1 MVDME
6 IKKRALRVL
15 ICIGLLLPALAY
27 GQATVQRT
35 VEGRAVN
42 LVIPVGFC
50 VLDVDSV
57 MGKEWYAFQETLIEG
72 RGAVILTY
80 ASCAE
85 VERRKKDPEAQIQS
99 HGAYVTIYPFG
110 ASAVV
115 PPGIERQQ
123 TISYISSTIPRLAEK
138 VSDDLNARLRQVDLD
153 KQLQVNDLT
162 IGYLDE
168 DKDAVY
174 AGMVSWFHRGAS
186 RTRTVGVGG
195 FTQVA
200 GLVVSSN
207 LYADEGPDVSFGDL
221 LARQRKVMQELVA
234 RNP

>member
-1 MVDME
+1 MADMG
-6 IKKRALRVL
+6 INKPALRAL
-15 ICIGLLLPALAY
+15 IGVILLLPAVAF

-42 LVIPVGFC
+42 LVIPTGFC

-57 MGKEWYAFQETLIEG
+57 MGKEWYAFQEKLIEG
-72 RGAVILTY
+72 RGAVVLTY

-85 VERRKKDPEAQIQS
+85 VEKRKADPEFQIQS

-110 ASAVV
+110 ASAAV
-115 PPGIERQQ
+115 PPGITRQQ
-123 TISYISSTIPRLAEK
+123 TVSYISSTIPRLAEK
-138 VSDDLNARLRQVDLD
+138 VGDDLNARLRQVDLD

-168 DKDAVY
+168 DRDAVY

-186 RTRTVGVGG
+186 RTRTIGVGG

-200 GLVVSSN
+200 GLVLSTN
-207 LYADEGPDVSFGDL
+207 LYADEAPEVTFGGL
-221 LARQRKVMQELVA
+221 LERQRKVMQELVA
-234 RNP
+234 KNP

>member
-1 MVDME
+1 MADMG
-6 IKKRALRVL
+6 IKNLSRSVFTVV
-15 ICIGLLLPALAY
+15 GLLLPALAF
-27 GQATVQRT
+27 GQGTVQRT
-35 VEGRAVN
+35 IEGRAVN
-42 LVIPVGFC
+42 LVIPTGFC

-85 VERRKKDPEAQIQS
+85 VEKRKADPAFQIQS

-110 ASAVV
+110 SSAVV
-115 PPGIERQQ
+115 PPGFSRQQ
-123 TISYISSTIPRLAEK
+123 TVSFISSTIPRLAEK
-138 VSDDLNARLRQVDLD
+138 VGDDLNARLRQVDLD
-153 KQLQVNDLT
+153 KQLQVNGLT

-168 DKDAVY
+168 DQNAVY

-186 RTRTVGVGG
+186 RTRTIGVGG

-200 GLVVSSN
+200 GLVLSTN
-207 LYADEGPDVSFGDL
+207 LYEDEAPDVTFGGL
-221 LARQRKVMQELVA
+221 LERQRKVMQELVA